1 MITVELY
8 PPPFPPLPSFAPKRG
23 NRAQAGVRKGCGYQV
38 MVLNGVALSLC
49 FSLSLSC
56 TAGVY
61 LDIPFNRFNEGKGEA
76 MNRGGGM
83 PGPNRLD

>member
-1 MITVELY
+1 
-8 PPPFPPLPSFAPKRG
+8 
-23 NRAQAGVRKGCGYQV
+23 

-49 FSLSLSC
+49 FSLSC